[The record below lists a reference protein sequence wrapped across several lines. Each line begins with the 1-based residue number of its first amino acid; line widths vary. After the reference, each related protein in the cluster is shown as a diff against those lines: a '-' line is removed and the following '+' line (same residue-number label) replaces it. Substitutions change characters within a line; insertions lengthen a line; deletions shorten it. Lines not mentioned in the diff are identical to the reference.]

1 MDFWTAAAYWAIVG
15 LVLLNAWLVRRMDVV
30 VHDEVVSMLGFH
42 LQFGQDLIQG
52 GISFRNDDGTVA
64 GRTVKHC

>member
-30 VHDEVVSMLGFH
+30 VHDEE
-42 LQFGQDLIQG
+42 
-52 GISFRNDDGTVA
+52 DDA
-64 GRTVKHC
+64 